1 MVNTKTK
8 LQLPLSL
15 KLKKRFGLVIEKKK
29 IVFGLLFIGII
40 LATVISFL
48 LPKLYR
54 ATGKI
59 YFKYNSVN
67 SSFLNNNGS
76 LDSEFKLLQS
86 ADLLKYTV
94 NNLAKKGISVSVND
108 IVDYQEI
115 ITDEAGTAID
125 ISIVSDEA
133 NKSAE
138 IINALTEAFSET
150 CLLENRSGYISTLRS
165 ITEREESLQ
174 EDIKR
179 VLASQQSNQISSLN
193 LQHEQIITEI
203 SEFESELESIE
214 LESYLFSSQL
224 KGLQKVL
231 EDRYSAVSANILMH
245 NDSYL
250 NEVKVQLERLET
262 QNNLSSVTQKLGNFP
277 ITFPWAENY
286 DLKTIAVVKNRFNT
300 QLEKLIENLTKDREL
315 NNLKF
320 LKDLSKAVFENQIKV
335 NAIDLTK
342 STIFNTLTV
351 LEEKFNQIPFSII
364 DIARQARTKKFNS
377 ALAIKI
383 KAKILRLKGRENEFF
398 AEVESLRNAEI
409 PKNYFS
415 PSITLNIFWGALI
428 GLLAGMIIAAGSSD
442 SLKIDIVK
450 STEDLEESG
459 YKIISQIPSFPSG
472 SPLLFD
478 SLNMN
483 DKKQLDSQI
492 LNSFGNIETFLKYGS
507 LERSLKTVL
516 ITSGYDDE
524 GKSLIAS
531 NVAIALANNGNK
543 VLLVDVDL
551 IKPQLNKYFKIKST
565 PSLAHY
571 LFRKKELDE
580 IVRST
585 HNKNLDLITCIEFP
599 QNPAVIITS
608 ERMKNF
614 MTQVE
619 SNYDYIVYDS
629 SSLSS
634 LRETADLAK
643 NIDEVLLVV
652 RANKTKITEIINAE
666 SILNEYGVSDF
677 NVVLNDTEV

>member
-15 KLKKRFGLVIEKKK
+15 KLKKRFDLVIEKKK

-40 LATVISFL
+40 LAIVISFL

-67 SSFLNNNGS
+67 SSFLTNNGS
-76 LDSEFKLLQS
+76 LDNEFKLLKS

-94 NNLAKKGISVSVND
+94 ENLAKKGMSVSVND

-115 ITDEAGTAID
+115 FTDEAGTAID

-150 CLLENRSGYISTLRS
+150 CLLGNRSCYISILRS
-165 ITEREESLQ
+165 ITEREKSLQ

-179 VLASQQSNQISSLN
+179 VLANQQSTQISSLN

-224 KGLQKVL
+224 EGLQKVL
-231 EDRYSAVSANILMH
+231 EDRYPAVSANILMH
-245 NDSYL
+245 NDSFL

-277 ITFPWAENY
+277 ITYPWTENY
-286 DLKTIAVVKNRFNT
+286 DLKTITVVKNRFNT
-300 QLEKLIENLTKDREL
+300 QLEKLIDNLTKNREL

-351 LEEKFNQIPFSII
+351 LDEKFNQIPFRII
-364 DIARQARTKKFNS
+364 DIARQARAKKFNS

-383 KAKILRLKGRENEFF
+383 KAKILLLKERENEFF

-415 PSITLNIFWGALI
+415 PNITLNIFWGALI
-428 GLLAGMIIAAGSSD
+428 GLLAGMIIAAGSPD

-483 DKKQLDSQI
+483 NEKQLDSKI
-492 LNSFGNIETFLKYGS
+492 LKSFEYIETFLKYGS
-507 LERSLKTVL
+507 LERSLKAVL
-516 ITSGYDDE
+516 ITSGHDDE

-571 LFRKKELDE
+571 LFRKK
-580 IVRST
+580 RT
-585 HNKNLDLITCIEFP
+585 
-599 QNPAVIITS
+599 
-608 ERMKNF
+608 R
-614 MTQVE
+614 
-619 SNYDYIVYDS
+619 
-629 SSLSS
+629 
-634 LRETADLAK
+634 
-643 NIDEVLLVV
+643 
-652 RANKTKITEIINAE
+652 
-666 SILNEYGVSDF
+666 
-677 NVVLNDTEV
+677 